1 MAGGTM
7 MKRLVSS
14 FAIALLFTASAYAD
28 VVFEIEQKE
37 LDPESTGQIKGK
49 VKGDDLRMDMYE
61 DGGKLDGSMIY
72 RGASKEMI
80 MIDHD
85 DKSFV
90 VLDEATMS
98 ALSAKLSEA
107 MKQMEAQLQ
116 NLPPEQREQMKQMM
130 GMGGSSDYVEPVLK
144 KTGSGEV
151 NGVACQKYDVFKG
164 SEKVREYCVTQWGNI
179 EGGQEMMNLMMQM
192 ADSME
197 NMMKSF
203 SIPGNPMGSQVEF
216 EENVF
221 SRLRELNGFP
231 IETVDFDDGEKES
244 ISTFSSSKKTPVDA
258 SEFVPPSDYKKQSM
272 ELP

>member
-1 MAGGTM
+1 M

-37 LDPESTGQIKGK
+37 LNPESTGQIKGK
-49 VKGDDLRMDMYE
+49 VKGNDLRMDMYE
-61 DGGKLDGSMIY
+61 NGGKLDGSMIY

-90 VLDEATMS
+90 ILDEATMS
-98 ALSAKLSEA
+98 ALSAKLSAA

-151 NGVACQKYDVFKG
+151 NGVACQKYDVFQG

-244 ISTFSSSKKTPVDA
+244 ISTFSSSKKTTVDA